1 MEFYYNNTIPSDYM
15 NKIHMEN
22 EKSNNI
28 RLSPRDIYRYSN
40 LIPFLYV
47 CPTVNATKR
56 KYNIQVQRYYNF
68 VDIEIFK
75 LLYILCIFHILNDV
89 NTIFVYFLMFGCIF

>member
-1 MEFYYNNTIPSDYM
+1 MEFYNNNTITSDYM

-56 KYNIQVQRYYNF
+56 I
-68 VDIEIFK
+68 
-75 LLYILCIFHILNDV
+75 
-89 NTIFVYFLMFGCIF
+89 

>member
-1 MEFYYNNTIPSDYM
+1 MEFYYNNTITSDYM

-47 CPTVNATKR
+47 YSKLKENITFKFR
-56 KYNIQVQRYYNF
+56 DIIILLILKYLNCYIYYVF
-68 VDIEIFK
+68 FIF
-75 LLYILCIFHILNDV
+75 
-89 NTIFVYFLMFGCIF
+89 

>member
-1 MEFYYNNTIPSDYM
+1 MEFYYNNTITSDYM

-28 RLSPRDIYRYSN
+28 RLSPRDIYSYSN

-75 LLYILCIFHILNDV
+75 LFYILCIFHILNDV
-89 NTIFVYFLMFGCIF
+89 NTIFVYRFLFIF